1 MYPAPLHFSLPANLS
16 SRTRE
21 AQGQLP
27 FVISTAMNSV
37 RVDSRKTKTF
47 QRIWRYGPLLLWM
60 VLISFASSSE
70 FSALNTSQIFRPLI
84 LWIFPN
90 LSEERVAAIHFLT
103 RKVAHFSEYAVL
115 GILSARAFASS
126 ANDFIQRHWFQIAL
140 PLIICF
146 ALLDEF
152 HQSFVPSRTASIYDS
167 AIDVAGG
174 LTALFVF
181 RGWQNRRRALRL

>member
-1 MYPAPLHFSLPANLS
+1 
-16 SRTRE
+16 
-21 AQGQLP
+21 
-27 FVISTAMNSV
+27 
-37 RVDSRKTKTF
+37 
-47 QRIWRYGPLLLWM
+47 M
-60 VLISFASSSE
+60 VVISFASSSE

-126 ANDFIQRHWFQIAL
+126 ANDFIQRHWLRVAL
-140 PLIICF
+140 LLIVCF

-152 HQSFVPSRTASIYDS
+152 HQSFVPSRTGSIYDS

-174 LTALFVF
+174 LTALLVF
-181 RGWQNRRRALRL
+181 HHWQRRRRALRT

>member
-1 MYPAPLHFSLPANLS
+1 
-16 SRTRE
+16 
-21 AQGQLP
+21 
-27 FVISTAMNSV
+27 MNSA
-37 RVDSRKTKTF
+37 RVDSQKTKTF

-60 VLISFASSSE
+60 ALISFASSSE

-115 GILSARAFASS
+115 GMLSARAFAGS
-126 ANDFIQRHWFQIAL
+126 ANDFIQRHWFQVAL
-140 PLIICF
+140 LLIVCY

-152 HQSFVPSRTASIYDS
+152 HQSFVPSRTASVYDS
-167 AIDVAGG
+167 ALDVVGG
-174 LTALFVF
+174 LTALVVLKLW
-181 RGWQNRRRALRL
+181 RERH

>member
-1 MYPAPLHFSLPANLS
+1 
-16 SRTRE
+16 
-21 AQGQLP
+21 
-27 FVISTAMNSV
+27 MNSTH
-37 RVDSRKTKTF
+37 VDSRRTKAF
-47 QRIWRYGPLLLWM
+47 QRIWRYAPLLLWM
-60 VLISFASSSE
+60 VLISIASTSE
-70 FSALNTSQIFRPLI
+70 FSALNTSQVIRPLI

-103 RKVAHFSEYAVL
+103 RKLGHFSEYAVL

-126 ANDFIQRHWFQIAL
+126 ANDFLQRHWFQVAL
-140 PLIICF
+140 FLILCY

-174 LTALFVF
+174 LTALLVF
-181 RGWQNRRRALRL
+181 RAWHNRRLVLGR

>member
-1 MYPAPLHFSLPANLS
+1 
-16 SRTRE
+16 
-21 AQGQLP
+21 
-27 FVISTAMNSV
+27 
-37 RVDSRKTKTF
+37 
-47 QRIWRYGPLLLWM
+47 M

-84 LWIFPN
+84 LWVFPN

-103 RKVAHFSEYAVL
+103 RKLAHFSEYAVL

-126 ANDFIQRHWFQIAL
+126 ANDLVERYWFQAAL
-140 PLIICF
+140 LLILCY

-174 LTALFVF
+174 LTALLVF
-181 RGWQNRRRALRL
+181 RACRNRRLVMGR

>member
-1 MYPAPLHFSLPANLS
+1 
-16 SRTRE
+16 
-21 AQGQLP
+21 
-27 FVISTAMNSV
+27 MNSAQ
-37 RVDSRKTKTF
+37 VDSRRTKTF

-70 FSALNTSQIFRPLI
+70 FSALNTSQVIRPLI

-90 LSEERVAAIHFLT
+90 LSEERVAAIHFLV
-103 RKVAHFSEYAVL
+103 RKVGHFSEYAVL
-115 GILSARAFASS
+115 GVLSARAFVSS
-126 ANDFIQRHWFQIAL
+126 ANEFVQQHWFQVAL
-140 PLIICF
+140 FLILCY

-174 LTALFVF
+174 LTALLVF
-181 RGWQNRRRALRL
+181 RAWHNRRLVLSP

>member
-1 MYPAPLHFSLPANLS
+1 
-16 SRTRE
+16 
-21 AQGQLP
+21 
-27 FVISTAMNSV
+27 MNSAH
-37 RVDSRKTKTF
+37 VDSPRPKAF

-84 LWIFPN
+84 LWVFPN

-103 RKVAHFSEYAVL
+103 RKLAHFSEYAVL

-126 ANDFIQRHWFQIAL
+126 ANDFVQQHWFQVSL
-140 PLIICF
+140 LLIVAY

-174 LTALFVF
+174 LTALLVF
-181 RGWQNRRRALRL
+181 HVWQKRRLVLGR

>member
-1 MYPAPLHFSLPANLS
+1 
-16 SRTRE
+16 
-21 AQGQLP
+21 
-27 FVISTAMNSV
+27 
-37 RVDSRKTKTF
+37 
-47 QRIWRYGPLLLWM
+47 M

-70 FSALNTSQIFRPLI
+70 FSALNTSQILRPLI

-90 LSEERVAAIHFLT
+90 VSEERLAAIHFLT

-126 ANDFIQRHWFQIAL
+126 ANDFVQRHWFQMAL
-140 PLIICF
+140 LLIICF

-181 RGWQNRRRALRL
+181 RGWQNRRLALSP